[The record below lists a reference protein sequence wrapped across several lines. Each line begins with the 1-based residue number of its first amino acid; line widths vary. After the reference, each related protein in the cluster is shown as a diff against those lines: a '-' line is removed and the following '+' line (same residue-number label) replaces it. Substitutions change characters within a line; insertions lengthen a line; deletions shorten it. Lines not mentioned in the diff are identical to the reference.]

1 MKEIVLA
8 FIQMRQTLIFA
19 LSASTG
25 NQAFQTDAM
34 KKMCM
39 IWWITH
45 LISIFLCDF
54 LWRSL
59 LVRNSGTA

>member
-1 MKEIVLA
+1 MKEIVPA

-34 KKMCM
+34 KKNVY
-39 IWWITH
+39 
-45 LISIFLCDF
+45 D
-54 LWRSL
+54 
-59 LVRNSGTA
+59 LVDHPLD